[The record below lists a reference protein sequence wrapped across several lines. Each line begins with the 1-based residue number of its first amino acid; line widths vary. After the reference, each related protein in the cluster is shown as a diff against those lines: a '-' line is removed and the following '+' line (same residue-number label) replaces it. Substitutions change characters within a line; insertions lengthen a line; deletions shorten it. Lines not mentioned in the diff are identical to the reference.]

1 MAYEDAKEHAGQSYR
16 GMNVGGVHQ
25 WTYPDGKWTERK
37 VTPQRWDVA
46 FTSLKR
52 RRRNAPDGSGAE
64 VGSGYHWL
72 VVAHQWVGKLD
83 ANTYATHLEGSK
95 HLLAFRKPGWQ
106 GWTTQQRGH
115 TSARLKA
122 IAALEELIE
131 ELRDLDDGAFED
143 PKDDAAL
150 ASLLQ
155 AEETGRAART
165 PAPASGQAPSAA
177 SAAST
182 RRPPSAP
189 TAATGGAKH
198 ARPARVRRE
207 RRERRAPR
215 RAGAAAAPARRG
227 PRTSRR

>member
-1 MAYEDAKEHAGQSYR
+1 MAYEDEKSHAGQAYR
-16 GMNVGGVHQ
+16 GMKVGGVHL
-25 WTYPDGKWTERK
+25 WTYPEGKWAERK

-52 RRRNAPDGSGAE
+52 RRRRAPEGSGAE

-72 VVAHQWVGKLD
+72 IVAHQWVGKLD

-95 HLLAFRKPGWQ
+95 HLLSFRKPGWK

-131 ELRDLDDGAFED
+131 ELRDQTDEGLED
-143 PKDDAAL
+143 PQDDAAL

-155 AEETGRAART
+155 AEDAAAGARA
-165 PAPASGQAPSAA
+165 G
-177 SAAST
+177 
-182 RRPPSAP
+182 
-189 TAATGGAKH
+189 
-198 ARPARVRRE
+198 ARPQRVRRE
-207 RRERRAPR
+207 RRGRRAPR
-215 RAGAAAAPARRG
+215 RAAAAAAPARRG
-227 PRTSRR
+227 QRSSRR